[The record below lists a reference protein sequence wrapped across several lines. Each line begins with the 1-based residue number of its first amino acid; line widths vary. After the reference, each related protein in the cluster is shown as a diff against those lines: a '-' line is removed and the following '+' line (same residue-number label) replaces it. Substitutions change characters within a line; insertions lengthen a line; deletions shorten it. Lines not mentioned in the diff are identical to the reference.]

1 MSLPRK
7 YVNLKEPY
15 NEDIK
20 EQVTTKN
27 FKIDDGLYMKS
38 PNPEKQCV
46 EGVFQI
52 QFPVFGVNFSNNID
66 NKRRRFVFS
75 SNF

>member
-15 NEDIK
+15 SQDIK

-38 PNPEKQCV
+38 PNPEK
-46 EGVFQI
+46 
-52 QFPVFGVNFSNNID
+52 
-66 NKRRRFVFS
+66 
-75 SNF
+75 